1 MLLKSQ
7 EISLK
12 KKDFFKEKV
21 ILLYGENQDLINDL
35 NQQITSKFIEEEKSS
50 KSFFEEDIIKN
61 PDNIIN
67 YYLNGS
73 LFDDNKNISIIKNCS
88 DKILEIINQIKNNIS
103 NNIIILNS
111 EILLKNSK
119 LRQFGEYDKLAICIP
134 CYQETKLDIKKFLI
148 QQLQANNIQL
158 PDSQYETITNS
169 SSLKRSKIKEVIE
182 KLNLYKNSG
191 KITDQIIEEICTD
204 IDLKKNDEI
213 IDILLSKNSKN
224 INEFISNMSNYEKN
238 FIEIIINSS
247 SLKRSKIKEVI
258 EKINLYKNSE
268 KITDQAID
276 EICTDIDLKKNE
288 EIIDIL
294 LSKNEKNINEFISNM
309 SNYEKNFIE
318 VIIILRTF
326 IIKIIDIHK
335 NNKNLS
341 IDERIERYKPP
352 IFWKD
357 KDRIKNILKIWNTNN
372 LEKFLSNLN
381 VIETEFKRNDLNQD
395 TQFYYFLTQNL
406 SKIAFKNAN
415 NFI

>member
-35 NQQITSKFIEEEKSS
+35 TQQITSKFTEEKKIP
-50 KSFFEEDIIKN
+50 KSFFEEDVIKS
-61 PDNIIN
+61 PENIIS

-88 DKILEIINQIKNNIS
+88 DKILDIINKIKNNI
-103 NNIIILNS
+103 NDNIIILNS
-111 EILLKNSK
+111 EVLLKNSK
-119 LRQFGEYDKLAICIP
+119 LRQFGEYDKLAICVP
-134 CYQETKLDIKKFLI
+134 CYQETKFDIKKFLT
-148 QQLQANNIQL
+148 QQLQVNNIQL
-158 PDSQYETITNS
+158 SDSQSETI
-169 SSLKRSKIKEVIE
+169 IV
-182 KLNLYKNSG
+182 
-191 KITDQIIEEICTD
+191 
-204 IDLKKNDEI
+204 
-213 IDILLSKNSKN
+213 
-224 INEFISNMSNYEKN
+224 
-238 FIEIIINSS
+238 SS

-268 KITDQAID
+268 KITDQIID
-276 EICTDIDLKKNE
+276 EICTDADLKKND

-318 VIIILRTF
+318 IIIILRSF
-326 IIKIIDIHK
+326 IIKILDIQK

-357 KDRIKNILKIWNTNN
+357 KDRIKNILKIWNTTN

-406 SKIAFKNAN
+406 SKIAFKNTN

>member
-35 NQQITSKFIEEEKSS
+35 NQQITSKFIEEEKIS

-61 PDNIIN
+61 PDTTIN

-73 LFDDNKNISIIKNCS
+73 LFDDNKNISVIKNCS
-88 DKILEIINQIKNNIS
+88 DKILEIINKIKNNIS
-103 NNIIILNS
+103 DNIIILNS

-134 CYQETKLDIKKFLI
+134 CYQETKFDIKKFLI

-158 PDSQYETITNS
+158 TDSQNEIIINS

-182 KLNLYKNSG
+182 KLTLYKNSG

-204 IDLKKNDEI
+204 VDLKKNDEI
-213 IDILLSKNSKN
+213 IDILLSKNAKN

-238 FIEIIINSS
+238 FIEIII
-247 SLKRSKIKEVI
+247 
-258 EKINLYKNSE
+258 
-268 KITDQAID
+268 
-276 EICTDIDLKKNE
+276 
-288 EIIDIL
+288 
-294 LSKNEKNINEFISNM
+294 
-309 SNYEKNFIE
+309 
-318 VIIILRTF
+318 ILRSF
-326 IIKIIDIHK
+326 IIKILDIQK

-341 IDERIERYKPP
+341 IDERIESYKPP

-357 KDRIKNILKIWNTNN
+357 KDRIKNILKIWSANN

-381 VIETEFKRNDLNQD
+381 IIETEFKRNDLSQD

-406 SKIAFKNAN
+406 SKIALKNTD

>member
-7 EISLK
+7 EIGIK
-12 KKDFFKEKV
+12 KRDFFKEKV

-35 NQQITSKFIEEEKSS
+35 NLQITSKFIEEKKIS
-50 KSFFEEDIIKN
+50 KSFFEEDVIKN
-61 PDNIIN
+61 PGNIIN

-88 DKILEIINQIKNNIS
+88 DKILEIINEIKNNI
-103 NNIIILNS
+103 NDNIIILNS

-134 CYQETKLDIKKFLI
+134 CYQETKFDIKKFLI

-158 PDSQYETITNS
+158 PDSQNET
-169 SSLKRSKIKEVIE
+169 
-182 KLNLYKNSG
+182 
-191 KITDQIIEEICTD
+191 
-204 IDLKKNDEI
+204 
-213 IDILLSKNSKN
+213 
-224 INEFISNMSNYEKN
+224 
-238 FIEIIINSS
+238 IINSS

-258 EKINLYKNSE
+258 EKLILYKNSG
-268 KITDQAID
+268 KITDKIIE
-276 EICTDIDLKKNE
+276 EICTDVDLKKND

-309 SNYEKNFIE
+309 SSYEKNFIE
-318 VIIILRTF
+318 IIIILRSF
-326 IIKIIDIHK
+326 IIKILDMQK

-341 IDERIERYKPP
+341 IDERIERHKPP

-357 KDRIKNILKIWNTNN
+357 KDRIKNILKIWNANS

-381 VIETEFKRNDLNQD
+381 VIETEFKRNDLSQD

-406 SKIAFKNAN
+406 SKIALKNTD

>member
-35 NQQITSKFIEEEKSS
+35 NKQITSKFIEDKKIS
-50 KSFFEEDIIKN
+50 KSFFEEDIIKS

-88 DKILEIINQIKNNIS
+88 DKILDIINKIKNNIN

-111 EILLKNSK
+111 EVLLKNSK

-134 CYQETKLDIKKFLI
+134 CYQETKFDIKKFLTH
-148 QQLQANNIQL
+148 QLQVNNIQL
-158 PDSQYETITNS
+158 SDSQSETI
-169 SSLKRSKIKEVIE
+169 IV
-182 KLNLYKNSG
+182 
-191 KITDQIIEEICTD
+191 
-204 IDLKKNDEI
+204 
-213 IDILLSKNSKN
+213 
-224 INEFISNMSNYEKN
+224 
-238 FIEIIINSS
+238 SS

-268 KITDQAID
+268 KITDQIID
-276 EICTDIDLKKNE
+276 EICTDADLKKND

-318 VIIILRTF
+318 IIIILRSF
-326 IIKIIDIHK
+326 IIKILDIQK

-372 LEKFLSNLN
+372 LEKLLSNLN
-381 VIETEFKRNDLNQD
+381 IIETEFKINDLNQD
-395 TQFYYFLTQNL
+395 VQFYYFLTQNL
-406 SKIAFKNAN
+406 SKIAFKNAD

>member
-7 EISLK
+7 ELNLK
-12 KKDFFKEKV
+12 KKDFFKGKIV
-21 ILLYGENQDLINDL
+21 LLYGENQDLIKDL
-35 NQQITSKFIEEEKSS
+35 NEQILIKFKDEQKIQKNI
-50 KSFFEEDIIKN
+50 FEEDIIKD
-61 PDNIIN
+61 PQNIIN

-73 LFDDNKNISIIKNCS
+73 LFDENKNIIVMKNCS
-88 DKILEIINQIKNNIS
+88 DKIIETLNKIKNSIDENT
-103 NNIIILNS
+103 IIINS

-119 LRQFGEYDKLAICIP
+119 LRQFGEYDKLAVCIP
-134 CYQETKLDIKKFLI
+134 CYQETKLDIIRFLT
-148 QQLQANNIQL
+148 QQLQINKIQL
-158 PDSQYETITNS
+158 PDKQIEIIINS

-182 KLNLYKNSG
+182 KLNLYKNS
-191 KITDQIIEEICTD
+191 
-204 IDLKKNDEI
+204 
-213 IDILLSKNSKN
+213 
-224 INEFISNMSNYEKN
+224 
-238 FIEIIINSS
+238 
-247 SLKRSKIKEVI
+247 
-258 EKINLYKNSE
+258 EKIS
-268 KITDQAID
+268 DQVID
-276 EICTDIDLKKNE
+276 EICTDMDLKKND

-318 VIIILRTF
+318 VIIILRSF
-326 IIKIIDIHK
+326 IIKILDIQK

-341 IDERIERYKPP
+341 IDEKIERYKPP

-357 KDRIKNILKIWNTNN
+357 KDRIKNILKIWNTDN

-406 SKIAFKNAN
+406 SKMAFKNTN

>member
-1 MLLKSQ
+1 MLVKSQ
-7 EISLK
+7 ELNLK
-12 KKDFFKEKV
+12 TKDFFKGR
-21 ILLYGENQDLINDL
+21 IIILYGENQDLIKDINE
-35 NQQITSKFIEEEKSS
+35 QIVTKFKDEQKIQKNI
-50 KSFFEEDIIKN
+50 FEEDVVKN
-61 PDNIIN
+61 PENIIN

-73 LFDDNKNISIIKNCS
+73 LFDDNKNILVIKSCS
-88 DKILEIINQIKNNIS
+88 DKIIDTLNKIKNNLDD
-103 NNIIILNS
+103 NTIIINS
-111 EILLKNSK
+111 EILLKSSK

-134 CYQETKLDIKKFLI
+134 CYQETKIDIKRFLT
-148 QQLQANNIQL
+148 QQLQINKIQL
-158 PDSQYETITNS
+158 P
-169 SSLKRSKIKEVIE
+169 E
-182 KLNLYKNSG
+182 KQL
-191 KITDQIIEEICTD
+191 
-204 IDLKKNDEI
+204 
-213 IDILLSKNSKN
+213 
-224 INEFISNMSNYEKN
+224 
-238 FIEIIINSS
+238 EIIINSS

-276 EICTDIDLKKNE
+276 EICTDMDLKKND

-318 VIIILRTF
+318 IIIILRSF
-326 IIKIIDIHK
+326 IIKILDIQK
-335 NNKNLS
+335 NNKNFS
-341 IDERIERYKPP
+341 IDERIEKYNPK

-381 VIETEFKRNDLNQD
+381 IIETEFKRNDLNQD

-406 SKIAFKNAN
+406 SKITPKNTN

>member
-7 EISLK
+7 EIVLK
-12 KKDFFKEKV
+12 NKDFFKEKI

-35 NQQITSKFIEEEKSS
+35 NQQIISKFIEEKKIS
-50 KSFFEEDIIKN
+50 KFFFEDDIIKN
-61 PDNIIN
+61 PENIIN

-73 LFDDNKNISIIKNCS
+73 LFDENKNISIIKNCS
-88 DKILEIINQIKNNIS
+88 DKILEIINKIKNNID
-103 NNIIILNS
+103 NNVIILNS

-134 CYQETKLDIKKFLI
+134 CYQETKFDIKKFLTQQI
-148 QQLQANNIQL
+148 QINNVQLS
-158 PDSQYETITNS
+158 DSQSEVVVNS

-204 IDLKKNDEI
+204 EDLKKND
-213 IDILLSKNSKN
+213 
-224 INEFISNMSNYEKN
+224 
-238 FIEIIINSS
+238 
-247 SLKRSKIKEVI
+247 
-258 EKINLYKNSE
+258 
-268 KITDQAID
+268 
-276 EICTDIDLKKNE
+276 

-318 VIIILRTF
+318 IIIILRSF
-326 IIKIIDIHK
+326 IIKILDIQK

-357 KDRIKNILKIWNTNN
+357 KDRIKNILKIWSANN

-381 VIETEFKRNDLNQD
+381 IIETDFKRNELNQD
-395 TQFYYFLTQNL
+395 IQFYYFLTQNL
-406 SKIAFKNAN
+406 SKISLKNTN

>member
-35 NQQITSKFIEEEKSS
+35 NQQITSKFVEEKKIP
-50 KSFFEEDIIKN
+50 KSYFEEDIIKS
-61 PDNIIN
+61 PENIIS

-88 DKILEIINQIKNNIS
+88 DKILDIINKIKNNIN

-111 EILLKNSK
+111 EVLLKNSK

-134 CYQETKLDIKKFLI
+134 CYQETKFDIKKFLT
-148 QQLQANNIQL
+148 QQLQINNIQL
-158 PDSQYETITNS
+158 SDSQSETI
-169 SSLKRSKIKEVIE
+169 
-182 KLNLYKNSG
+182 
-191 KITDQIIEEICTD
+191 
-204 IDLKKNDEI
+204 
-213 IDILLSKNSKN
+213 
-224 INEFISNMSNYEKN
+224 IS
-238 FIEIIINSS
+238 SS

-268 KITDQAID
+268 KITDQIID
-276 EICTDIDLKKNE
+276 EICTDADLKKND

-318 VIIILRTF
+318 IIIILRSF
-326 IIKIIDIHK
+326 IIKILDIQK

-372 LEKFLSNLN
+372 LEKLLSNLN
-381 VIETEFKRNDLNQD
+381 IIETEFKRNDLNQD
-395 TQFYYFLTQNL
+395 IQFYYFLTQNL
-406 SKIAFKNAN
+406 SKIAFKNAD

>member
-35 NQQITSKFIEEEKSS
+35 NQQITSKFIEEEKIS

-61 PDNIIN
+61 PDTTIN

-88 DKILEIINQIKNNIS
+88 DKILEIINKIKNNIS
-103 NNIIILNS
+103 DNLIILNS

-134 CYQETKLDIKKFLI
+134 CYQETKFDIKKFLI

-158 PDSQYETITNS
+158 TDSQNEIIINS

-182 KLNLYKNSG
+182 KLTLYKNSG
-191 KITDQIIEEICTD
+191 KITDQIMEEICTD
-204 IDLKKNDEI
+204 VDLKKNDEI
-213 IDILLSKNSKN
+213 IDILLSKNAKN

-238 FIEIIINSS
+238 FIEIII
-247 SLKRSKIKEVI
+247 
-258 EKINLYKNSE
+258 
-268 KITDQAID
+268 
-276 EICTDIDLKKNE
+276 
-288 EIIDIL
+288 
-294 LSKNEKNINEFISNM
+294 
-309 SNYEKNFIE
+309 
-318 VIIILRTF
+318 ILRSF
-326 IIKIIDIHK
+326 IIKVLDIQK

-341 IDERIERYKPP
+341 IDERIESYKPP

-357 KDRIKNILKIWNTNN
+357 KDRIKNIIKIWSANN

-381 VIETEFKRNDLNQD
+381 IIETEFKRNDLSQD

-406 SKIAFKNAN
+406 SKIGLKNTD

>member
-7 EISLK
+7 ELNLK
-12 KKDFFKEKV
+12 KKDFFKGKIV
-21 ILLYGENQDLINDL
+21 LLYGENQDLIKDL
-35 NQQITSKFIEEEKSS
+35 NEQILIKFKDEQKIQKNI
-50 KSFFEEDIIKN
+50 FEEDVIKN
-61 PDNIIN
+61 PENTIN

-73 LFDDNKNISIIKNCS
+73 LFDENKNILVIKSCS
-88 DKILEIINQIKNNIS
+88 DKIIETLNKIKNNIDEDT
-103 NNIIILNS
+103 IIINA

-119 LRQFGEYDKLAICIP
+119 LRQFGEYDKLAVCIP
-134 CYQETKLDIKKFLI
+134 CYQETKLDIIKFLA
-148 QQLQANNIQL
+148 QQLQINKIQL
-158 PDSQYETITNS
+158 S
-169 SSLKRSKIKEVIE
+169 E
-182 KLNLYKNSG
+182 K
-191 KITDQIIEEICTD
+191 Q
-204 IDLKKNDEI
+204 
-213 IDILLSKNSKN
+213 
-224 INEFISNMSNYEKN
+224 
-238 FIEIIINSS
+238 IEIIINSS

-258 EKINLYKNSE
+258 EKINLYKNS
-268 KITDQAID
+268 KIITDQIIE
-276 EICTDIDLKKNE
+276 EICTDMDLKKND

-318 VIIILRTF
+318 IIIIIRSF
-326 IIKIIDIHK
+326 IIKILDIQK

-357 KDRIKNILKIWNTNN
+357 KDRIKNILKIWSANN

-381 VIETEFKRNDLNQD
+381 IIETEFKRNDLNQD

-406 SKIAFKNAN
+406 SKIALKNTN

>member
-12 KKDFFKEKV
+12 KKDFFEERV

-35 NQQITSKFIEEEKSS
+35 NQQILAKFVEEKKIS
-50 KSFFEEDIIKN
+50 KIFFEEDIIKN
-61 PDNIIN
+61 PDNIIS

-88 DKILEIINQIKNNIS
+88 DKILEVINKIKNSI
-103 NNIIILNS
+103 NNNFIILNS

-119 LRQFGEYDKLAICIP
+119 LRQFGEYDKLAVCIP
-134 CYQETKLDIKKFLI
+134 CYQETKFDIKKFLT
-148 QQLQANNIQL
+148 QQLQINNIQL
-158 PDSQYETITNS
+158 SDSQNENIVNS

-182 KLNLYKNSG
+182 KLTLYKNSG

-213 IDILLSKNSKN
+213 IDI
-224 INEFISNMSNYEKN
+224 I
-238 FIEIIINSS
+238 
-247 SLKRSKIKEVI
+247 
-258 EKINLYKNSE
+258 
-268 KITDQAID
+268 
-276 EICTDIDLKKNE
+276 
-288 EIIDIL
+288 

-318 VIIILRTF
+318 IIIILRSF
-326 IIKIIDIHK
+326 IIKILDIQK
-335 NNKNLS
+335 NSKNLS

-352 IFWKD
+352 VFWKD
-357 KDRIKNILKIWNTNN
+357 KDRIKNILKIWSVNN

-381 VIETEFKRNDLNQD
+381 IIETEFKRDDLNQD

-406 SKIAFKNAN
+406 SKIALKNKN

>member
-12 KKDFFKEKV
+12 KKDFFKKKI

-35 NQQITSKFIEEEKSS
+35 NQQITSKFIEEEKIS

-61 PDNIIN
+61 PENIIS

-73 LFDDNKNISIIKNCS
+73 LFDDNKSITIIKNCS
-88 DKILEIINQIKNNIS
+88 DKILEIVNKIKNNIS
-103 NNIIILNS
+103 GDTIILNS

-134 CYQETKLDIKKFLI
+134 CYQETKFDIKKFLTEQI
-148 QQLQANNIQL
+148 QINNIQL
-158 PDSQYETITNS
+158 SDTQSEVIMNS
-169 SSLKRSKIKEVIE
+169 SSLKRSKIKEVME

-204 IDLKKNDEI
+204 VDLKKND
-213 IDILLSKNSKN
+213 
-224 INEFISNMSNYEKN
+224 
-238 FIEIIINSS
+238 
-247 SLKRSKIKEVI
+247 
-258 EKINLYKNSE
+258 
-268 KITDQAID
+268 
-276 EICTDIDLKKNE
+276 

-318 VIIILRTF
+318 IIIILKLF
-326 IIKIIDIHK
+326 IIKILDVQK
-335 NNKNLS
+335 NNKDLS

-357 KDRIKNILKIWNTNN
+357 KDRIKNILKIWSANN

-381 VIETEFKRNDLNQD
+381 IIETEFKRNDLNQD
-395 TQFYYFLTQNL
+395 AQFYYFLTQNL
-406 SKIAFKNAN
+406 SKISFKNSN
-415 NFI
+415 NSI

>member
-7 EISLK
+7 ELVLK
-12 KKDFFKEKV
+12 KKDFFKGKI
-21 ILLYGENQDLINDL
+21 ILLYGENQDLIKDL
-35 NQQITSKFIEEEKSS
+35 NEQILVKFKDEQKIQKNIY
-50 KSFFEEDIIKN
+50 EEDIIKD
-61 PDNIIN
+61 PQNIIN

-73 LFDDNKNISIIKNCS
+73 LFDENKNILVIKNSS
-88 DKILEIINQIKNNIS
+88 DKIIETLNKIKNNIEE
-103 NNIIILNS
+103 NTIIINS

-119 LRQFGEYDKLAICIP
+119 LRQFGEYDKLAVCIP
-134 CYQETKLDIKKFLI
+134 CYQETILDITRFLT
-148 QQLQANNIQL
+148 QQLQINKIHLSDKQ
-158 PDSQYETITNS
+158 IKIIINS
-169 SSLKRSKIKEVIE
+169 TSLKRSKIKEI
-182 KLNLYKNSG
+182 
-191 KITDQIIEEICTD
+191 
-204 IDLKKNDEI
+204 
-213 IDILLSKNSKN
+213 
-224 INEFISNMSNYEKN
+224 
-238 FIEIIINSS
+238 
-247 SLKRSKIKEVI
+247 I
-258 EKINLYKNSE
+258 EKINLYKNSQ

-276 EICTDIDLKKNE
+276 EICTDMDLKKND

>member
-7 EISLK
+7 ELNLK
-12 KKDFFKEKV
+12 KKDFFKGKIV
-21 ILLYGENQDLINDL
+21 LLYGENQDLIKDL
-35 NQQITSKFIEEEKSS
+35 NEQILIKFKDEHKIQKNI
-50 KSFFEEDIIKN
+50 FEEDIIKD
-61 PDNIIN
+61 PQNIIN

-73 LFDDNKNISIIKNCS
+73 LFDENKNILVIKNCS
-88 DKILEIINQIKNNIS
+88 DKIIETINKIKNSIDENT
-103 NNIIILNS
+103 IIINS

-119 LRQFGEYDKLAICIP
+119 LRQFGEYDKLAVCIP
-134 CYQETKLDIKKFLI
+134 CYQETKLDIIRFLT
-148 QQLQANNIQL
+148 QQLQINKIQL
-158 PDSQYETITNS
+158 PDKQIEIIINS

-182 KLNLYKNSG
+182 KLNLYKNS
-191 KITDQIIEEICTD
+191 
-204 IDLKKNDEI
+204 
-213 IDILLSKNSKN
+213 
-224 INEFISNMSNYEKN
+224 
-238 FIEIIINSS
+238 
-247 SLKRSKIKEVI
+247 
-258 EKINLYKNSE
+258 E
-268 KITDQAID
+268 KITDKAID
-276 EICTDIDLKKNE
+276 EICTDMDLKKND

-326 IIKIIDIHK
+326 IMKILDIHK

-341 IDERIERYKPP
+341 IDERIERYKPT

-406 SKIAFKNAN
+406 SKIALKNAN

>member
-35 NQQITSKFIEEEKSS
+35 NHQITSKFIEENKIS
-50 KSFFEEDIIKN
+50 KSFFEEDIIKS
-61 PDNIIN
+61 PDNIIS

-88 DKILEIINQIKNNIS
+88 DKILEVINKIKNNI
-103 NNIIILNS
+103 NDNIIILNS
-111 EILLKNSK
+111 EILIKNSK

-134 CYQETKLDIKKFLI
+134 CYQETKFDLKKFLT
-148 QQLQANNIQL
+148 QQLQINSIQL
-158 PDSQYETITNS
+158 SDSQSETI
-169 SSLKRSKIKEVIE
+169 
-182 KLNLYKNSG
+182 
-191 KITDQIIEEICTD
+191 
-204 IDLKKNDEI
+204 
-213 IDILLSKNSKN
+213 
-224 INEFISNMSNYEKN
+224 IS
-238 FIEIIINSS
+238 SS

-268 KITDQAID
+268 KITDQIID
-276 EICTDIDLKKNE
+276 EICTDADLKKND

-318 VIIILRTF
+318 IIIILRSF
-326 IIKIIDIHK
+326 IIKILDIQK

-357 KDRIKNILKIWNTNN
+357 KDRIKNILKIWNISN
-372 LEKFLSNLN
+372 LQKFLSNLN
-381 VIETEFKRNDLNQD
+381 VIETDFKRNDLNQD

-406 SKIAFKNAN
+406 SKIAFKNTN

>member
-7 EISLK
+7 EIILK
-12 KKDFFKEKV
+12 NKDFFKEKV

-35 NQQITSKFIEEEKSS
+35 NQQIVSKFVEEKKIS
-50 KSFFEEDIIKN
+50 KSFFEDDIIKN
-61 PDNIIN
+61 PENIIN

-73 LFDDNKNISIIKNCS
+73 LFDDNKNISIIKDCS
-88 DKILEIINQIKNNIS
+88 DKILEIINKIKNNI
-103 NNIIILNS
+103 NNNVIILNS

-134 CYQETKLDIKKFLI
+134 CYQETKFDIKKFLT
-148 QQLQANNIQL
+148 QQTQINNIQL
-158 PDSQYETITNS
+158 SDTQSEVIINS
-169 SSLKRSKIKEVIE
+169 SSLKRSKIKEVME

-204 IDLKKNDEI
+204 VDLKKND
-213 IDILLSKNSKN
+213 
-224 INEFISNMSNYEKN
+224 
-238 FIEIIINSS
+238 
-247 SLKRSKIKEVI
+247 
-258 EKINLYKNSE
+258 
-268 KITDQAID
+268 
-276 EICTDIDLKKNE
+276 

-318 VIIILRTF
+318 IIIILRSF
-326 IIKIIDIHK
+326 IIKILDIQK

-357 KDRIKNILKIWNTNN
+357 KDRIKNILKVWSANN

-381 VIETEFKRNDLNQD
+381 IIETEFKRNDLNQD

-406 SKIAFKNAN
+406 SKISLKNTN

>member
-7 EISLK
+7 EIVLK
-12 KKDFFKEKV
+12 NKDFFKEKV
-21 ILLYGENQDLINDL
+21 ILLYGENQDLVNDL
-35 NQQITSKFIEEEKSS
+35 NQQIVSKFIEEKKIS
-50 KSFFEEDIIKN
+50 KSLFEEDVIKN
-61 PDNIIN
+61 PENTIN

-88 DKILEIINQIKNNIS
+88 DKILEIINKIKNNI
-103 NNIIILNS
+103 NNNVIILNS

-134 CYQETKLDIKKFLI
+134 CYQETKIDIKKFLTQQI
-148 QQLQANNIQL
+148 QINNIQL
-158 PDSQYETITNS
+158 SDPQSELIINS

-191 KITDQIIEEICTD
+191 KITDQIVEEICTD
-204 IDLKKNDEI
+204 VDLKKND
-213 IDILLSKNSKN
+213 
-224 INEFISNMSNYEKN
+224 
-238 FIEIIINSS
+238 
-247 SLKRSKIKEVI
+247 
-258 EKINLYKNSE
+258 
-268 KITDQAID
+268 
-276 EICTDIDLKKNE
+276 

-318 VIIILRTF
+318 IIIILRSF
-326 IIKIIDIHK
+326 IIKILDIQK

-341 IDERIERYKPP
+341 IDERIERHKPP

-357 KDRIKNILKIWNTNN
+357 KDRIKNILKIWNANS

-381 VIETEFKRNDLNQD
+381 VIETEFKRNDLSQD

-406 SKIAFKNAN
+406 SKIALKNTN

>member
-7 EISLK
+7 ELNLK
-12 KKDFFKEKV
+12 KKDFFKGKIV
-21 ILLYGENQDLINDL
+21 LLYGENQDLIKDL
-35 NQQITSKFIEEEKSS
+35 NEQILIKFKDEQKIQKNI
-50 KSFFEEDIIKN
+50 FEEDVIKN
-61 PDNIIN
+61 PENTIN

-73 LFDDNKNISIIKNCS
+73 LFDENKNILVIKNCS
-88 DKILEIINQIKNNIS
+88 DKIIDTLNKIKNNIDE
-103 NNIIILNS
+103 NTIIINS

-119 LRQFGEYDKLAICIP
+119 LRQFGEYDKLAVCIP
-134 CYQETKLDIKKFLI
+134 CYQETKIDITKFLTL
-148 QQLQANNIQL
+148 QLQINKIQL
-158 PDSQYETITNS
+158 P
-169 SSLKRSKIKEVIE
+169 E
-182 KLNLYKNSG
+182 K
-191 KITDQIIEEICTD
+191 Q
-204 IDLKKNDEI
+204 
-213 IDILLSKNSKN
+213 
-224 INEFISNMSNYEKN
+224 
-238 FIEIIINSS
+238 IEIIINSS

-258 EKINLYKNSE
+258 EKINLYKNSK
-268 KITDQAID
+268 KISDHVID
-276 EICTDIDLKKNE
+276 EICTDMDLKKND

-318 VIIILRTF
+318 IIITLRSF
-326 IIKIIDIHK
+326 IIKILDIQK

-341 IDERIERYKPP
+341 IDERIERYKPT

-357 KDRIKNILKIWNTNN
+357 KDRIKNILKIWSTNN

-406 SKIAFKNAN
+406 SKIAFKNTN

>member
-12 KKDFFKEKV
+12 KKDFFKEKI

-35 NQQITSKFIEEEKSS
+35 NQQITSKFIEEKKIP
-50 KSFFEEDIIKN
+50 KSFFEEDIIKS
-61 PDNIIN
+61 PENIIS

-88 DKILEIINQIKNNIS
+88 DKILDIINKIKNNIN

-111 EILLKNSK
+111 EVLLKNSK

-134 CYQETKLDIKKFLI
+134 CYQETKFDIKKFFS
-148 QQLQANNIQL
+148 QQLQINNIQL
-158 PDSQYETITNS
+158 SDSQSETI
-169 SSLKRSKIKEVIE
+169 I
-182 KLNLYKNSG
+182 G
-191 KITDQIIEEICTD
+191 
-204 IDLKKNDEI
+204 
-213 IDILLSKNSKN
+213 
-224 INEFISNMSNYEKN
+224 
-238 FIEIIINSS
+238 SS

-268 KITDQAID
+268 KITDQIID
-276 EICTDIDLKKNE
+276 EICTDSDLKKND

-318 VIIILRTF
+318 IIIILRSF
-326 IIKIIDIHK
+326 IIKVLDIQK

-381 VIETEFKRNDLNQD
+381 IIETEFKRNDLNQD
-395 TQFYYFLTQNL
+395 IQFYYFLTQNL
-406 SKIAFKNAN
+406 SKIAFKNTN

>member
-7 EISLK
+7 ELNLK
-12 KKDFFKEKV
+12 KKDFFKGKIV
-21 ILLYGENQDLINDL
+21 LLYGENQDLIKDL
-35 NQQITSKFIEEEKSS
+35 NEQILIKFKDEQKIQRNS
-50 KSFFEEDIIKN
+50 FEEDIIKN
-61 PDNIIN
+61 PENTIN

-73 LFDDNKNISIIKNCS
+73 LFDENKNILVIKNCS
-88 DKILEIINQIKNNIS
+88 DKIIETLNKIKNNLDD
-103 NNIIILNS
+103 NTIIINS

-134 CYQETKLDIKKFLI
+134 CYQETKIDIKTFLK
-148 QQLQANNIQL
+148 QQLQINKIQL
-158 PDSQYETITNS
+158 S
-169 SSLKRSKIKEVIE
+169 E
-182 KLNLYKNSG
+182 K
-191 KITDQIIEEICTD
+191 Q
-204 IDLKKNDEI
+204 
-213 IDILLSKNSKN
+213 
-224 INEFISNMSNYEKN
+224 
-238 FIEIIINSS
+238 IEITINSS

-276 EICTDIDLKKNE
+276 EICTDIDLKKND

-326 IIKIIDIHK
+326 IIKILDIHK

-341 IDERIERYKPP
+341 IDEKIERCKPP

-357 KDRIKNILKIWNTNN
+357 KDRIKNILKIWNANN
-372 LEKFLSNLN
+372 LEKFLRNLN

-406 SKIAFKNAN
+406 SKIAFKNTN

>member
-35 NQQITSKFIEEEKSS
+35 NQQITSKFIEEEKIP
-50 KSFFEEDIIKN
+50 KSFFEEDIIKS
-61 PDNIIN
+61 PENIIS

-88 DKILEIINQIKNNIS
+88 DKILDIINKIKNNI
-103 NNIIILNS
+103 NDNIIILNS
-111 EILLKNSK
+111 EVLLKNSK

-134 CYQETKLDIKKFLI
+134 CYQETKFDIKKFLT
-148 QQLQANNIQL
+148 QQLQINNIQL
-158 PDSQYETITNS
+158 SDSQSETI
-169 SSLKRSKIKEVIE
+169 
-182 KLNLYKNSG
+182 
-191 KITDQIIEEICTD
+191 
-204 IDLKKNDEI
+204 
-213 IDILLSKNSKN
+213 
-224 INEFISNMSNYEKN
+224 IS
-238 FIEIIINSS
+238 SS

-268 KITDQAID
+268 KITDQIID
-276 EICTDIDLKKNE
+276 EICTDADLKKND

-318 VIIILRTF
+318 IIIILRSF
-326 IIKIIDIHK
+326 IIKILDIQK

-381 VIETEFKRNDLNQD
+381 IIETEFKRNDLNQD
-395 TQFYYFLTQNL
+395 IQFYYFLTQNL
-406 SKIAFKNAN
+406 SKIAFKNAD

>member
-35 NQQITSKFIEEEKSS
+35 NQQITSKFIEEKKIPKSY
-50 KSFFEEDIIKN
+50 FEEDIIKS
-61 PDNIIN
+61 PENIIS

-88 DKILEIINQIKNNIS
+88 DKILDIINKIKNNI
-103 NNIIILNS
+103 NDNIIILNS
-111 EILLKNSK
+111 EVLLKNSK

-134 CYQETKLDIKKFLI
+134 CYQETKFDIKKFLT
-148 QQLQANNIQL
+148 QQLQINNIQL
-158 PDSQYETITNS
+158 SDSQSEA
-169 SSLKRSKIKEVIE
+169 
-182 KLNLYKNSG
+182 
-191 KITDQIIEEICTD
+191 IIV
-204 IDLKKNDEI
+204 
-213 IDILLSKNSKN
+213 
-224 INEFISNMSNYEKN
+224 
-238 FIEIIINSS
+238 SS

-268 KITDQAID
+268 KITDQIID
-276 EICTDIDLKKNE
+276 EICTDADLKKND

-294 LSKNEKNINEFISNM
+294 LSKNEKNINDFISNM

-318 VIIILRTF
+318 IIIILRSF
-326 IIKIIDIHK
+326 IIKILDIQK

-341 IDERIERYKPP
+341 IDEKIERYKPP

-406 SKIAFKNAN
+406 SKIAFKNTN

>member
-12 KKDFFKEKV
+12 KKDFFKEKI

-35 NQQITSKFIEEEKSS
+35 NQQITSKFIEEEKIP
-50 KSFFEEDIIKN
+50 KSFFEEDIIKS
-61 PDNIIN
+61 PENIIS

-88 DKILEIINQIKNNIS
+88 DKILDIINKIKNNI
-103 NNIIILNS
+103 NDNIIILNS
-111 EILLKNSK
+111 EVLLKNSK

-134 CYQETKLDIKKFLI
+134 CYQETKFDIKKFLTQQI
-148 QQLQANNIQL
+148 QINNIQL
-158 PDSQYETITNS
+158 SDSQSETI
-169 SSLKRSKIKEVIE
+169 I
-182 KLNLYKNSG
+182 G
-191 KITDQIIEEICTD
+191 
-204 IDLKKNDEI
+204 
-213 IDILLSKNSKN
+213 
-224 INEFISNMSNYEKN
+224 
-238 FIEIIINSS
+238 SS

-258 EKINLYKNSE
+258 EKINVYKNSE
-268 KITDQAID
+268 KITDQIID
-276 EICTDIDLKKNE
+276 EICTDADLKKND

-318 VIIILRTF
+318 VIIILRSF
-326 IIKIIDIHK
+326 IIKILDIQK

-372 LEKFLSNLN
+372 LERLLSNLN
-381 VIETEFKRNDLNQD
+381 IIETEFKRNDLNQD
-395 TQFYYFLTQNL
+395 IQFYYFLTQNL
-406 SKIAFKNAN
+406 SKIAFKNAD